1 MKERIW
7 VTDPDPER
15 VNARHRGTLA
25 DMLGIRFVEFGDDFL
40 VATMPVDDHTRQPY
54 GLLHGGATAAL
65 AETLGSVGGVFSV
78 DPESKYV
85 VGLSIDSNHL
95 RPVREGMV
103 KGTAR
108 AVHLGRTTQVWQIE
122 VENERG
128 KLVNISRLTL
138 AVREIEQDL
147 PAV

>member
-1 MKERIW
+1 MSTRIW

-15 VNARHRGTLA
+15 VNTRHDGTLA
-25 DMLGIRFVEFGDDFL
+25 DVLGIRFVEFGDDYL
-40 VATMPVDDHTRQPY
+40 VATMPVEARTRQPY

-78 DPESKYV
+78 DPKTEYV

-95 RPVREGMV
+95 RPVREGLV

-122 VENERG
+122 VENEDG
-128 KLVNISRLTL
+128 KLVNVSRLTL
-138 AVREIEQDL
+138 AVREIEEV
-147 PAV
+147 PSEA